1 MKKKATEKPKGKKK
15 KKVLKIVLIGLLGI
29 LVVSAVGIYGA
40 VGYYYQDRFYSG
52 TIINGVDCSEKS
64 VAYIKSMV
72 KQEAES
78 YSLTIQ
84 ERGGTQDV
92 IQSAD
97 IQVSY
102 NDDGSIDQ
110 IMEEQ
115 NPWFWVASIGKDK
128 NYSVNLDNSYDEESL
143 DQAIANMA
151 CMKEENMTAPAD
163 AYLKDNGSF
172 YEIVPEVEGNTLD
185 LEKTKETIKKAVDN
199 REKEISLEDASC
211 YVEPAVRRDDS
222 KLVQEAEQLNQ
233 MTSMEIVLDFGS
245 GQEKVDRARL
255 QGWIVK
261 NEQDGTCSYDEAA
274 VKQYVIDLSAK
285 YNTEG
290 KARTFVT
297 TGGNT
302 VNLTKGDYGWRLWQD
317 KTTESLLAAMKAGQS
332 TTVEVTWLYKG
343 QTHEGNEING
353 TYVEISITEQRMW
366 FYKNGSLL
374 VDTPV
379 VTGNPNTGH
388 GTPAGGVWKLKDK
401 RAPFTL
407 TGYKEDGSIDYEE
420 PVNYWMPF
428 NGGVGIHDLTKRA
441 AFGGDIYLTNGSHGC
456 VNTPLE
462 AVATIYNNIDINTP
476 VVVY

>member
-1 MKKKATEKPKGKKK
+1 M
-15 KKVLKIVLIGLLGI
+15 
-29 LVVSAVGIYGA
+29 
-40 VGYYYQDRFYSG
+40 R
-52 TIINGVDCSEKS
+52 
-64 VAYIKSMV
+64 
-72 KQEAES
+72 
-78 YSLTIQ
+78 
-84 ERGGTQDV
+84 
-92 IQSAD
+92 
-97 IQVSY
+97 
-102 NDDGSIDQ
+102 
-110 IMEEQ
+110 
-115 NPWFWVASIGKDK
+115 W
-128 NYSVNLDNSYDEESL
+128 
-143 DQAIANMA
+143 
-151 CMKEENMTAPAD
+151 
-163 AYLKDNGSF
+163 
-172 YEIVPEVEGNTLD
+172 
-185 LEKTKETIKKAVDN
+185 
-199 REKEISLEDASC
+199 
-211 YVEPAVRRDDS
+211 DDS

-317 KTTESLLAAMKAGQS
+317 KTTESLLAAMKAGQN